1 VNQRKSKGI
10 IAFITKQMKHQ
21 PKAMVAGE
29 DRQTIRERIVG
40 QAITDAHDV
49 YVKQVMRPIGSN
61 PARFSDDEWM
71 KWIGRAA
78 IKATEA
84 SS

>member
-49 YVKQVMRPIGSN
+49 LRQAG
-61 PARFSDDEWM
+61 DD
-71 KWIGRAA
+71 GLSAA
-78 IKATEA
+78 THPD
-84 SS
+84 SLTMSG